1 MNAEKLK
8 FAEEKFLMQ
17 YPGGFQNPVMIEI
30 AKKHKIE
37 KMIEMAKE
45 SLSRDKFEDS
55 DEFAQ
60 AMVKIVARSSMVSVF
75 EKAKFRDL
83 VKEMSD
89 EEKRRLSEN
98 MFELIHGN
106 QEKGFNQMV
115 EFLQIFKMAKWTI
128 MTVCML
134 YSNPSVEVFIK
145 PTTTKGVIKYFEL
158 EGLEYKPQPSYEFY
172 KEYRKQINEMKNK
185 MDESLRVD
193 NAGFCGFLMMA
204 MDL

>member
-17 YPGGFQNPVMIEI
+17 YPGGFQNPEMLEI

-45 SLSRDKFEDS
+45 SLSRDNFEDP
-55 DEFAQ
+55 DAFAQ
-60 AMVKIVARSSMVSVF
+60 AMVKIVARSSMVSIF

-172 KEYRKQINEMKNK
+172 TEYRKQINEMKKK

>member
-17 YPGGFQNPVMIEI
+17 YPGGFQNPEMLEI

-45 SLSRDKFEDS
+45 SLSRDNFEDP
-55 DEFAQ
+55 DAFAQ

-172 KEYRKQINEMKNK
+172 TEYRKQINEMKKK